1 MFKFYLNGTEI
12 VNHPD
17 GWDNISSTVNRDSF
31 SGGLLYDADIKLMA
45 YGGQD
50 LFISLKALWDADR
63 FGKSSFDIYQRSGAS
78 GYVLIHAGTIFHSD
92 LNWKLIN
99 NAVEFKVEDSS
110 WFAKIKNNKKLEVS
124 LGITISKNKIA
135 IPPAASFQLEVHKV
149 TNGTYYTNKRKAFRI
164 DEALRFLIDWMS
176 DNTIGFESDCFSS
189 GGLYD
194 GYCILDGAELV
205 YHTGNDYPRLSFDQL
220 FEDLRKRFNVQFVM
234 VGSPSAP
241 VIKIEP
247 SSFFYSTD
255 TALTIPDIPEEVAI
269 GVDTG
274 KLYSGVRVGSD
285 KFETFST
292 LIFPDVFPLIS
303 FKEDTLYFT
312 GTNNVESVLDLV
324 GGLVI
329 SNSSIH
335 VCLEQLSGYES
346 YDDDTFM
353 IHYNTSTLKTIST
366 DWAGTG
372 HHLYNEPLTNYN
384 ILQRYANEF
393 PSDVYANYVGV
404 NTDGF
409 TAVHTS
415 GATPYQNAHPVN
427 SSSVVDGPIQFNDDY
442 TQGNDPGSN
451 YGGSTTQG
459 NTVTAFN
466 SYYTAPSG
474 GTYSFSATLG
484 IDFLGLVTPSSGSP
498 VITDPGIF
506 TAKIQFHKL
515 TGGSVIDTQD
525 SLPIFLSLPGQ
536 YTISGSYFTNMAAGD
551 TVEVHVRFENNT
563 LPDPSDLMFVYSFI
577 PDVTL
582 FTCSGI
588 DIGTSTVVANNTK
601 QYKALRMAFKYPL
614 TLDQYNAIRASKS
627 GLISVPLPGN
637 RSVRGWVET
646 VKFEHISGETS
657 FSLITDGNTVYR

>member
-12 VNHPD
+12 ADHPE
-17 GWDNISSTVNRDSF
+17 GWDNISSTVKRDSF
-31 SGGLLYDADIKLMA
+31 SGGLLYDADIKLMS

-50 LFISLKALWDADR
+50 LYLALKAAWDTDR
-63 FGKSSFDIYQRSGAS
+63 FGKSSFDIYQRSGSA

-92 LNWKLIN
+92 LKWKLIN
-99 NAVEFKVEDSS
+99 NAVEYKVEDSS
-110 WFAKIKNNKKLEVS
+110 WFAKIKNNKKLDVS
-124 LGITISKNKIA
+124 LGITQSKNKLS
-135 IPPAASFQLEVHKV
+135 IPVAASFQLQVHKV
-149 TNGTYYTNKRKAFRI
+149 TNGTYYANKRKAFRI

-176 DNTIGFESDCFSS
+176 DGTIGFESECFGA
-189 GGLYD
+189 GGVYD
-194 GYCILDGAELV
+194 GYCILDGAELI
-205 YHTGNDYPRLSFDQL
+205 YHTGNDYPRISFDKL

-241 VIKIEP
+241 IIKIEP
-247 SSFFYSTD
+247 SSYFYSTD
-255 TALTIPDIPEEVAI
+255 TAFTVTDIPDEVTLT
-269 GVDTG
+269 VDTA
-274 KLYSGVRVGSD
+274 KLYSGVRVGSE
-285 KFETFST
+285 KYETFST

-329 SNSSIH
+329 SNSSID
-335 VCLEQLSGYES
+335 VCLELLSGYEG
-346 YDDDTFM
+346 YDDDVIM
-353 IHYNTSTLKTIST
+353 IHYDTATLKSISS

-384 ILQRYANEF
+384 VLQRYANEF
-393 PSDVYANYVGV
+393 PSDVYANYVGT

-415 GATPYQNAHPVN
+415 AATPYQNSHSVN
-427 SSSVVDGPIQFNDDY
+427 TASVVDGPIQFNDDY
-442 TQGNDPGSN
+442 TQGTDPGTN

-459 NTVTAFN
+459 NPVTALN
-466 SYYTAPSG
+466 SYYTAPTG
-474 GTYSFSATLG
+474 GSYSFSATLG
-484 IDFLGLVTPSSGSP
+484 IDFLGLVTPSSGAP
-498 VITDPGIF
+498 VITDPGSF

-515 TGGSVIDTQD
+515 SGGSIIDTQD
-525 SLPIFLSLPGQ
+525 SGFLLMSLPGQ

-551 TVEVHVRFENNT
+551 TVEVHIHFENNT
-563 LPDPSDLMFVYSFI
+563 VPDPADLMFVYSFI

-601 QYKALRMAFKYPL
+601 QYKALRLAFKYPI
-614 TLDQYNAIRASKS
+614 TLEDYNTIRASKS
-627 GLISVPLPGN
+627 GLISVPLNNN
-637 RSVRGWVET
+637 RSVRGWVEN
-646 VKFEHISGETS
+646 VKFEHISGETT